1 MPKDVLE
8 TLTRQDEV
16 EVQEAGFALEAG
28 RDDQSWP
35 SAGTEIIIAAQ
46 KDELKV
52 RDSLRGSDTSGKKS
66 AY

>member
-8 TLTRQDEV
+8 TLTKQGEV
-16 EVQEAGFALEAG
+16 DVQEAGFGREAG

-35 SAGTEIIIAAQ
+35 SVVTEIIIAAQ
-46 KDELKV
+46 KDELEV
-52 RDSLRGSDTSGKKS
+52 RGSLRGSDTSGKES